1 MKQFK
6 IINIQGKWYRLLLMS
21 GGKAYLSSLYDLDNE
36 VHQEG
41 IIWKM
46 QPFFYQD
53 EIWYGNI
60 YQRYINII
68 RTLKALWP
76 SGLGEA
82 LQKPL
87 RRFDPV

>member
-1 MKQFK
+1 MQIIGKEMKKFK

-36 VHQEG
+36 VHKEG

-60 YQRYINII
+60 YQGFINAIRYFEKSILNW
-68 RTLKALWP
+68 L
-76 SGLGEA
+76 SGN
-82 LQKPL
+82 
-87 RRFDPV
+87 V